1 MHVHI
6 YYIIKKVLKTSR
18 PAYLIISAVNLVVSL
33 SGALKTLTNYKNRY
47 YDPGFYIIA
56 VQIIVPILA
65 LIQLILFSIACSQLW
80 THVSAECRKAG
91 TINDPI
97 EFSAFRPLQVQST
110 LPGNPYP
117 TNVDPAVMAQFVHYM
132 NTMSNVNSTPPQYK
146 S

>member
-33 SGALKTLTNYKNRY
+33 SGALKYLTKY
-47 YDPGFYIIA
+47 YYEPDLYIIA

-80 THVSAECRKAG
+80 SHVSAECRKAG
-91 TINDPI
+91 TINDQI